1 MVCEFA
7 VPTGQICCAI
17 TGTAEM
23 AFVSS
28 LMNSALRPN
37 AASTAGSASGIR
49 LRPIPRAVRRAS
61 RTILVVF
68 VWSIKS
74 IMDWIVSE
82 AWRQASDMALS
93 HDVKNWAIAIA
104 MI

>member
-1 MVCEFA
+1 M
-7 VPTGQICCAI
+7 PTGQICSAT

-23 AFVSS
+23 AFVRL
-28 LMNSALRPN
+28 LMNLALRPK

-49 LRPIPRAVRRAS
+49 LRPMPRAVRRAL
-61 RTILVVF
+61 RTTLVVF
-68 VWSIKS
+68 VWSISS